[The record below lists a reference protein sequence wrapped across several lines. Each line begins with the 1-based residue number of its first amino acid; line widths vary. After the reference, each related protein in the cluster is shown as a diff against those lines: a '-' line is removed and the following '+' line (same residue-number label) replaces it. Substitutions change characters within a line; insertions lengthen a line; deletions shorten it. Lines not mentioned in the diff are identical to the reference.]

1 MSRSRIAMCLVALG
15 LLGGCTGG
23 GGNNVDNVKTVP
35 RTEAM
40 TIARD
45 YAERVV
51 TVTGGE
57 LGAADR
63 EPHTA
68 PCEGR
73 RGELSETI
81 YYAFFNFNIAPIPAE
96 RQLPTLQRL
105 REHWQQ
111 QGYTIKREREL
122 SGGSRGEVAVENPAD
137 EYEIRVISTEPPTA
151 FAVRVS
157 SPCYQS
163 NEPR

>member
-1 MSRSRIAMCLVALG
+1 MSHRGVALCLVGLG

-23 GGNNVDNVKTVP
+23 GGNNVDIVKTVA

-51 TVTGGE
+51 ALTGGE
-57 LGAADR
+57 LGPADR

-73 RGELSETI
+73 RGELSETN
-81 YYAFFNFNIAPIPAE
+81 YYAFFNFNIAPIPQE
-96 RQLPTLQRL
+96 QQLPTLQRL

-111 QGYTIKREREL
+111 QGYTIKRDRVFPDGRTGEL
-122 SGGSRGEVAVENPAD
+122 AVENPAD
-137 EYEIRVISTEPPTA
+137 EHEIRLEGTEPPTA

-163 NEPR
+163 DEPR